1 MERRKQRFADEE
13 ARRKIE
19 EEAQRKIDENIES
32 QMKSQKEKE
41 RLKATE
47 RVIFIDLDPN
57 SDDHNIIPN
66 PEDPV

>member
-41 RLKATE
+41 GLKATE
-47 RVIFIDLDPN
+47 RVIIDLDPN
-57 SDDHNIIPN
+57 SDDPNIIPN